1 MRVAF
6 MHFTWA
12 LATAALMVAT
22 PLRAVALD
30 RGAPVHATSVRSAAT
45 TTSTAVALGATT
57 APTPTPAALET
68 VFDSTNETGGGWN
81 EILCAG
87 CVGVAT
93 YALFSGGITMLP
105 VMLANPE
112 VVGTLT
118 GACLMACKSVITEM
132 LK

>member
-1 MRVAF
+1 MRETF
-6 MHFTWA
+6 MHFAWA

-22 PLRAVALD
+22 PLRAAAVD
-30 RGAPVHATSVRSAAT
+30 RGAPAHVSSVRSAAT
-45 TTSTAVALGATT
+45 TAGSLLALRAVT
-57 APTPTPAALET
+57 APTPAPATLDAAFGT
-68 VFDSTNETGGGWN
+68 ANETGGGWN

-105 VMLANPE
+105 VMLATPE
-112 VVGTLT
+112 IVGTLT

>member
-1 MRVAF
+1 
-6 MHFTWA
+6 MHFAWA

-30 RGAPVHATSVRSAAT
+30 RGVPAHATSVRSAAT
-45 TTSTAVALGATT
+45 TTGSPVAFGAVA
-57 APTPTPAALET
+57 APTPAPATLET
-68 VFDSTNETGGGWN
+68 AFGSANETGGGWN
-81 EILCAG
+81 EIICAG

-112 VVGTLT
+112 LVGTLT
-118 GACLMACKSVITEM
+118 GACLVACRSVITEM